1 MGAVKN
7 QMLRERDQFW
17 IALHNTAKNSD
28 NLQEFFSLA
37 EELFF
42 ICKTS
47 GALYEEMSRH
57 IDNVSYVVE
66 ISDKQLYEDLLKEH
80 WYAYQEEQSQKHKP
94 ITYEMEN

>member
-1 MGAVKN
+1 MGACKN
-7 QMLRERDQFW
+7 QMMREQDQFW
-17 IALHNTAKNSD
+17 IALHNTARNSD
-28 NLQEFFSLA
+28 NLEEFFNLA

-47 GALYEEMSRH
+47 GTLHEVMSKH

-66 ISDKQLYEDLLKEH
+66 INDRQLYEDLLRDH
-80 WYAYQEEQSQKHKP
+80 WYAYEEEQSQKHKP

>member
-1 MGAVKN
+1 MGACKN
-7 QMLRERDQFW
+7 QMIRERDQFW

-28 NLQEFFSLA
+28 NLQEFFTLA

-42 ICKTS
+42 IYKTS
-47 GALYEEMSRH
+47 GALYEDTYQS
-57 IDNVSYVVE
+57 VE
-66 ISDKQLYEDLLKEH
+66 ISDRELYEDLLRDH

>member
-1 MGAVKN
+1 MGACKN
-7 QMLRERDQFW
+7 QMMREQDQFW
-17 IALHNTAKNSD
+17 IALHNTARNSD
-28 NLQEFFSLA
+28 NLEEFFNLA

-47 GALYEEMSRH
+47 GVLYEEMSRH
-57 IDNVSYVVE
+57 IENVSYVVE
-66 ISDKQLYEDLLKEH
+66 VSDKQLYEDLLTEH